1 MEIEKYIKDARLE
14 NYSDHQIKVNLMT
27 AGWTKEQVSQAFAR
41 VDGIATSKNPMH
53 SSGVNKA
60 TSVNTPIT
68 KDNHNSTI
76 SIVLSCVLTAS
87 LLILFKKVIADIENL
102 FSGDI
107 NMVLIVQS
115 LIVLVMLVV
124 SFFLH
129 KNFVEQREKFKV
141 LTLPYFL
148 ISLWVLILL
157 VFKVSRHIL
166 NSNADFGVYFVL
178 ILVIGVLIGI
188 IYFLQKYLKN

>member
-14 NYSDHQIKVNLMT
+14 NYSDDQIKVNLVT

-41 VDGIATSKNPMH
+41 VDGIATSKNSMH
-53 SSGVNKA
+53 SSGVNNA
-60 TSVNTPIT
+60 ASVNTPIT